1 MEFSIATWNVNSIRA
16 RIRQVVGFSKRIK
29 ADVLCIQETKV
40 KDGMFPKDE
49 FDELGYNLA
58 IYGGKGY
65 NGVATISKFPIEK
78 VKKNI
83 LSGNLDEKRIIF
95 TKIKDINIFNAY
107 FPNGRSPESEKFQE
121 KLKFIE
127 ELKDYLYSNYDT
139 KKDKVILL
147 GDLNVAQLPIDVYDE
162 EKMKDK
168 IGYHPKEREAL
179 KHLYDWGFIDTFRLF
194 NKNQQFSW
202 WDYRAASFR
211 KNIGLRIDYIW
222 ISEALKSNCRNCYID
237 KNERGKER
245 PSDHA
250 PVVARFEI

>member
-16 RIRQVVGFSKRIK
+16 RIEQVRRFLKRTKI
-29 ADVLCIQETKV
+29 DVLCIQETKV
-40 KDGMFPKDE
+40 KDSMFPKDE

-65 NGVATISKFPIEK
+65 NGVATISRLPIEE
-78 VKKNI
+78 VQKNI
-83 LSGNLDEKRIIF
+83 LSSRLDEKRIIF
-95 TKIKDINIFNAY
+95 TKIKDMHIFNAY
-107 FPNGRSPESEKFQE
+107 FPNGQNPESEKFQE

-127 ELKDYLYSNYDT
+127 ELKNYLHSSYNT
-139 KKDKVILL
+139 KKDKIILL
-147 GDLNVAQLPIDVYDE
+147 GDFNVAQLPIDVYDE

-168 IGYHPKEREAL
+168 IGYHPQEKEAL
-179 KHLYDWGFIDTFRLF
+179 KHLYEWGFTDTFRMF

-202 WDYRAASFR
+202 WDYRASSFR

-222 ISEALKSNCRNCYID
+222 VSEALKNSCRNCYID
-237 KNERGKER
+237 KNERKKER

-250 PVVARFEI
+250 PVVAKFEI